1 MVIATK
7 AETYLAAGEVEKSW
21 AMLRGEKLGPGD
33 EGFGVLFNIILA
45 RRDYDEA
52 IRRINAMHETGN
64 EPPLFSALD
73 RASLGFV
80 QLAKGDRA
88 GAESLLHDAE
98 RELTKLRDQHE
109 GGPIVLEQ
117 LMLVEACLA
126 RRDEVEQIGDQLRAM
141 RRFDKWT
148 YPLAGENIATAYAVM
163 GDADRAIPLLETALH
178 ETYVYAITPAYLRT
192 GPAFDRIRNDPRFQ
206 KLCEDQAK

>member
-1 MVIATK
+1 
-7 AETYLAAGEVEKSW
+7 
-21 AMLRGEKLGPGD
+21 MLRGEKLGPGD
-33 EGFGVLFNIILA
+33 EGVGVLLSIILA

-73 RASLGFV
+73 RASLGFL
-80 QLAKGDRA
+80 QLAKGDH
-88 GAESLLHDAE
+88 AEAEPLLHDAE
-98 RELTKLRDQHE
+98 RELTKLRDRHE
-109 GGPIVLEQ
+109 GGAIVLEQ

-148 YPLAGENIATAYAVM
+148 YQFGEVNIAGAYALM

-178 ETYVYAITPAYLRT
+178 ETYVYAITPAYLRND
-192 GPAFDRIRNDPRFQ
+192 PAFDHIRNDPRFQ
-206 KLCEDQAK
+206 KLCEEKQP